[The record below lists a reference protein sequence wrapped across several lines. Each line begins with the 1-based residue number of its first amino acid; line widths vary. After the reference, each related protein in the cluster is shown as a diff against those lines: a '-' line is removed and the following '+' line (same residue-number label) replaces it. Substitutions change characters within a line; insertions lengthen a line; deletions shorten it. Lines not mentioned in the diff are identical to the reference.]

1 MTILADTITPT
12 ATAIRAALV
21 ASAALL
27 AITGQ
32 RIYMGHAPDTAA
44 YPHIIMQP
52 AAAPEQDATHTH
64 LSWQPQQWDIY
75 AVADTHD
82 AANALAGLAAAAL
95 NGTTLTIGSG
105 SSLVVRRMGTMPA
118 QRVRMSDTISKY
130 MAAATMLVGV
140 RTGGA
145 A

>member
-12 ATAIRAALV
+12 ATAIRTALV
-21 ASAALL
+21 AST
-27 AITGQ
+27 AITATTGQ
-32 RIYMGHAPDTAA
+32 RVYLTSAPDTAA

-52 AAAPEQDATHTH
+52 ATAYEQDATHAD

-75 AVADTHD
+75 AVADTAD
-82 AANALAGLAAAAL
+82 AANALVGLVAAAL
-95 NGTTLTIGSG
+95 NGQRLTIGSDK
-105 SSLVVRRMGTMPA
+105 SLIVRRMGTMA
-118 QRVRMSDTISKY
+118 ANRIRLSDTISKY

-145 A
+145 